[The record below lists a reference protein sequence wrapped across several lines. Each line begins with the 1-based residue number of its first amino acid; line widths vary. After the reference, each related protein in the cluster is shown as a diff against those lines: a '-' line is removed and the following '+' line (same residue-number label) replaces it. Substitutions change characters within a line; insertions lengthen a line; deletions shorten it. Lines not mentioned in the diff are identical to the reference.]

1 MDLLEFNDYSLY
13 FDAPL
18 PARVEALLNE
28 AADGYAGG
36 AAEQP
41 LLRAYVLAPGN
52 LTVLVALYR
61 YFYYQH
67 QLDEALRIAEQ
78 ARLAAGAM
86 LGFPGDW
93 RSLDL
98 PWLSDAVRHSMGL
111 VRFCLLALKAE
122 GLLLLRLGRHDEGFA
137 RLAKV
142 RELDA
147 ADRLGAGALLAVC
160 QTATLSAAV

>member
-1 MDLLEFNDYSLY
+1 MDLLEFSDYSLY

-18 PARVEALLNE
+18 PPRVEALLNE
-28 AADGYAGG
+28 AAAAYAGG
-36 AAEQP
+36 AAELP
-41 LLRAYVLAPGN
+41 LLRAYVLAPDN

-67 QLDEALRIAEQ
+67 QLDEAFSIAEK

-93 RSLDL
+93 RRLDL
-98 PWLSDAVRHSMGL
+98 SWLSDAVRHSMGL

-122 GLLLLRLGRHDEGFA
+122 GLLLLRLGKHDEGFA

-142 RELDA
+142 RELDE

-160 QTATLSAAV
+160 ESATLSAAV